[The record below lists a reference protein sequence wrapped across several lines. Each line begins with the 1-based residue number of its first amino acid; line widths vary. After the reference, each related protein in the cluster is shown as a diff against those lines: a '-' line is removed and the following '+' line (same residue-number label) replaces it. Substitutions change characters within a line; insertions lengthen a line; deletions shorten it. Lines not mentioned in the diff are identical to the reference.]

1 MADRVKLE
9 CVKGNIVEQPDLEAV
24 VNAAN
29 AQLLIGGGV
38 AGAIHRAAGPELE
51 KACRPL
57 APIKPG
63 QAVLTDAFDLP
74 NRKIVHCLVPV
85 YNIDK
90 PSDQLLADGY
100 RNSLLLADEHGLK
113 SIGFPAVST
122 GAFGYPIEEAA
133 EVTADA
139 VHSTMKELTNITLIR
154 FVLYSDNDREV
165 FCRAMA
171 LDT

>member
-74 NRKIVHCLVPV
+74 NRKIVHCLGPV

>member
-1 MADRVKLE
+1 MADRIRLE

-29 AQLLIGGGV
+29 AQLRTGGGV

-57 APIKPG
+57 APINPG

-74 NRKIVHCLVPV
+74 NRKIVHCLGPV

-90 PSDQLLADGY
+90 PSDQLLANGY

>member
-57 APIKPG
+57 APINPG

-74 NRKIVHCLVPV
+74 NRKIVHCLGPV

-90 PSDQLLADGY
+90 PSDQLLANGY